1 MSGWSINPEYK
12 DLPGEIKSHHDI
24 KTTQETIK
32 KLLAGGTPD
41 WVSHPEDYRAYAQ
54 EAQLAEKEI
63 SDNLV
68 SQYRMEDQDLLIDAK
83 ARFVNIM
90 PTHIFA
96 QKLTNAGIKNFAMD
110 SGMAGTVGLWVVRSG
125 MSGFEAKYICYI
137 QVPAMIEWSILR
149 LDDHGLPNGE
159 HYRGWRT
166 VVSQLILKGILTEK
180 RAHEIFG
187 RPTDS
192 IVSRK
197 YRQRLYEYR
206 HRFGSNEQTEF

>member
-12 DLPGEIKSHHDI
+12 NPTGEVKSHHDV

-54 EAQLAEKEI
+54 EAYLAEKEI
-63 SDNLV
+63 SNNLV
-68 SQYRMEDQDLLIDAK
+68 TQYKMDGQDLLTDIK
-83 ARFVNIM
+83 ARHVNIM

-96 QKLTNAGIKNFAMD
+96 QKLTNAGIKNFAMYN
-110 SGMAGTVGLWVVRSG
+110 GMAGTVGLWVVRSG
-125 MSGFEAKYICYI
+125 TNGFEAKYICYI
-137 QVPAMIEWSILR
+137 QVPAMIEWSVLR
-149 LDDHGLPNGE
+149 LDDHGIASGE
-159 HYRGWRT
+159 DYRGWRT

-187 RPTDS
+187 RPTES

-197 YRQRLYEYR
+197 YKQTLWDYR
-206 HRFGSNEQTEF
+206 HRFGSNEQQEF